1 MSQPATDLKKF
12 CVIVPAFREEKRI
25 GQVASA
31 CRAQGLDVV
40 VVDDGSADRTA
51 EEAEK
56 AGAHVIRHDH
66 NQGKGVALNT
76 GFAYARE
83 KGYEAVITADADGQH
98 DPAELGKF
106 IEAYQRT
113 GIPVLVGNRMAHP
126 ESMPFVRRC
135 TNRFMSWMLSRVMKQ
150 YVPDTQCGYRLYRCD
165 VLPFISAHAERFAAE
180 SEVLLYVAAR
190 GLRIGAVRIATIYT
204 DHASKINP
212 LSDTVRFFSMLW
224 RYQRERRR

>member
-1 MSQPATDLKKF
+1 MNKEATDLKRY

-25 GQVASA
+25 GQVVRA
-31 CRAQGLDVV
+31 CRGQGLDVV
-40 VVDDGSADRTA
+40 VVDDGSGDRTA

-83 KGYEAVITADADGQH
+83 KGYEAVITVDADGQH

-106 IEAYQRT
+106 IEAYERT
-113 GIPVLVGNRMAHP
+113 GIPVLVGNRMAQP
-126 ESMPFVRRC
+126 ETMPFVRRC

-190 GLRIGAVRIATIYT
+190 GLRIGSVRIATIYT
-204 DHASKINP
+204 DHSSKINP
-212 LSDTVRFFSMLW
+212 FADTVRFFSMLW
-224 RYQRERRR
+224 RYERERRR